1 MRSIGTLSDVAGNRA
16 TDPDAPQT
24 ERQRIEALEKRVTT
38 LELLL
43 NDVMHHLDTP
53 KKTETKTS
61 ASTPQRK
68 TKTTP
73 KQNSKPKSNPK
84 QKTTPKQ
91 KTKPKSPKQK
101 QKTKQPWDDPK
112 RLADISALADRILSD
127 PRGEALTKAE
137 TVSHFD
143 VNTKLAGQTLA
154 WLVATGKMSMESPA
168 PTPDDPDP
176 KKIFCLKRG

>member
-1 MRSIGTLSDVAGNRA
+1 MRSIGTLADVAGNRS

-24 ERQRIEALEKRVTT
+24 ERQRIAALEKRVST

-43 NDVMHHLDTP
+43 NDVMHHLDNP

-61 ASTPQRK
+61 ASTPERK
-68 TKTTP
+68 TKPKP
-73 KQNSKPKSNPK
+73 KQPSKPQPKPKPKSPNPK
-84 QKTTPKQ
+84 QKP
-91 KTKPKSPKQK
+91 
-101 QKTKQPWDDPK
+101 KQPWDDPQRK
-112 RLADISALADRILSD
+112 NDISALADRILSD

-137 TVSHFD
+137 VVSHFD

-154 WLVATGKMSMESPA
+154 WLVMKGKMSMESPA